1 MNDTTSSS
9 PNRSPHGSEL
19 DQPYSRRGS
28 RQRASVGL
36 SPFAPLLILMLGM
49 VAWSGFQLQHLM
61 TEADAL
67 AAARAGQEPQVQQ
80 AQKVRQALD
89 AVANETRKLAEAGNT
104 NARTVVDELR
114 KRGVTINPATG
125 APPAK

>member
-1 MNDTTSSS
+1 MNDTTSGS
-9 PNRSPHGSEL
+9 PNRPPHDSEL
-19 DQPYSRRGS
+19 GQAYGRRSS
-28 RQRASVGL
+28 RQRASSGL
-36 SPFAPLLILMLGM
+36 SPFAPMLILLLGM

-67 AAARAGQEPQVQQ
+67 AAARAGQETQVQQ

-89 AVANETRKLAEAGNT
+89 AVANETRKLADAGNA

-125 APPAK
+125 AQPAK